1 MNAQSP
7 LRVIV
12 VDDDADFRLLLKVQL
27 DMREDIEVVGAA
39 ADGAEAL
46 GLTEQLAPDAIIM
59 DLLMPNVNG
68 FEAIDTLRS
77 RFPEVGLVAYTAV
90 AGNYA
95 RQQTSR
101 AGVEL
106 VLKSGDPS
114 QLVEA
119 LHRSIEATG
128 RV

>member
-1 MNAQSP
+1 MNAPSP

-27 DMREDIEVVGAA
+27 DMRGDIEVVGAA

-46 GLTEQLAPDAIIM
+46 RLTEQLAPDAIIM

-77 RFPEVGLVAYTAV
+77 RFPEVGVVAYTAV